1 MEREGGAMIRD
12 SRTFAAFL
20 MGLTVALLAGVG
32 REGWIYAVLLIGVPW
47 DKLGRYLG
55 PICAEGWRR
64 IEQHRWEKKQAKLI
78 SIGRER

>member
-1 MEREGGAMIRD
+1 MERQGEAMIRD

-32 REGWIYAVLLIGVPW
+32 REGWIYAVLLIGVAW

-55 PICAEGWRR
+55 MTAAPDCWYSV
-64 IEQHRWEKKQAKLI
+64 IEVKV
-78 SIGRER
+78 

>member
-1 MEREGGAMIRD
+1 MIRD

-47 DKLGRYLG
+47 DKVAKQVG
-55 PICAEGWRR
+55 PLWLEGWRR

-78 SIGRER
+78 CIGREK